1 MTMPDTV
8 QSNADA
14 LDGGNLT
21 IHQRKRTGARQRDY
35 RNLGISDPAGE
46 SDWIRLVSFS
56 ILYVALASLGY
67 YVAIISPA

>member
-21 IHQRKRTGARQRDY
+21 IQRERTGARQRDY
-35 RNLGISDPAGE
+35 RTLGISDPVGE
-46 SDWIRLVSFS
+46 SDWIRFVSFS
-56 ILYVALASLGY
+56 ILYEALASSWY
-67 YVAIISPA
+67 YVAIIAPA

>member
-21 IHQRKRTGARQRDY
+21 IQRKRTGTRQRDY
-35 RNLGISDPAGE
+35 RNLGISDPVGE